1 MNALIVR
8 TLIFKDLKLYFSN
21 QFFAFVTFLGLV
33 AYVGIFYLM
42 PSSVDEELDLGLYI
56 PEIPPA
62 LQEFIEEEEIK
73 FVQFDSDEALQ
84 AAVLTGDLPA
94 GYSFPENAMQA
105 LMEGQNAQVNLY
117 FSSDIPEEFKEV
129 YELVLDDFGF
139 LLSNRM
145 VDIEVTEVVMG
156 PDMAGE
162 QIAPRQRMLPLLAIF
177 VLMIETLGIASL
189 ISSELV
195 GGTLQALL
203 VTPLTVEG
211 LFVGKGIF
219 GTLFAFVQVA
229 LLMALTGGLNESP
242 LLILTALLLGSLLVT
257 GIGFLM
263 ASVSRDLLSVMAW
276 GILVI
281 LVLAIPSFVVLLPG
295 IASNWIKLIPS
306 HYLVDTVYRVINFG
320 AGWSDV
326 VTNLAILLGF
336 SLIFMALGIFS
347 LRRKLR

>member
-1 MNALIVR
+1 MNGLMIRSLI
-8 TLIFKDLKLYFSN
+8 LKDLKLYFSN
-21 QFFAFVTFLGLV
+21 QFFALVTFLGLF

-42 PSSVDEELDLGLYI
+42 PASVDEELDLGLHV

-62 LQEFIEEEEIK
+62 LQEFIEDEEIN
-73 FVQFDSDEALQ
+73 FQQFDTDEALQ
-84 AAVLTGDLPA
+84 AAVLDGDIPA
-94 GYSFPENAMQA
+94 GYSFPDGAMEA
-105 LMEGQNAQVNLY
+105 LMLGQNAQVNLY

-129 YELVLDDFGF
+129 YGLILDDFGF
-139 LLSNRM
+139 LLSNQM
-145 VDIEVTEVVMG
+145 IDIDVNEVVLG

-162 QIAPRQRMLPLLAIF
+162 QIAPRVRMLPLLAIF

-195 GGTLQALL
+195 GGTLRALL

-211 LFVGKGIF
+211 LFVAKGIF
-219 GTLFAFVQVA
+219 GTVFAFVQVA

-242 LLILTALLLGSLLVT
+242 LLILTTLLLGSLLVT
-257 GIGFLM
+257 GVGFLM

-281 LVLAIPSFVVLLPG
+281 LVLAIPSFAVLLPG
-295 IASNWIKLIPS
+295 IASDWIKLIPS

-320 AGWSDV
+320 EGWSDV
-326 VTNLAILLGF
+326 ALNLILLFGF
-336 SLIFMALGIFS
+336 SLAFMALGIFA